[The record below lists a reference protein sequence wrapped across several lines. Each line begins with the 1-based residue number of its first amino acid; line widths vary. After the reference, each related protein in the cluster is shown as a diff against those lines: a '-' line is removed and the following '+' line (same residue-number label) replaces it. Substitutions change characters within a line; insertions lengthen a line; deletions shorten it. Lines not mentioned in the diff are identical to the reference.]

1 MANKD
6 NNVFRRNSKAQGAL
20 QGSEQRT
27 RDWQLASAV
36 LLGLLLMTIVVS
48 CNRQNDITV
57 SIPPDLSAGAK
68 FKAGY
73 IPKSNVYL
81 FTSEVWRTVNLW
93 QKDGD
98 KDMLDNLKQYAMY
111 FSSSVIEEQKAIHA
125 VRVKKGQSAG
135 RTRRMNEIVELKDV
149 EQAVRV
155 LGADTWEVNLDLRLT
170 EDLNGTTVK
179 DQPLRFVVRVVQDNS
194 DPNNPFKMKITSIS
208 QPRVIEFEDSDK
220 RRGE

>member
-1 MANKD
+1 M
-6 NNVFRRNSKAQGAL
+6 FRRNSKAQGAL

-125 VRVKKGQSAG
+125 VRVQKGQSAG

>member
-125 VRVKKGQSAG
+125 VRVQKGQSAG

>member
-125 VRVKKGQSAG
+125 VRVQKGQSAG

-149 EQAVRV
+149 DQAVRV